1 MKVLP
6 VLFIFLT
13 APLAAQTRAPDI
25 DFAKLREETAQ
36 RLSKYIRL
44 NTTNPPGNELAAAR

>member
-6 VLFIFLT
+6 VLFILLT

-25 DFAKLREETAQ
+25 DFAKLWEETAQ
-36 RLSKYIRL
+36 
-44 NTTNPPGNELAAAR
+44 